1 MNLTTQNAKNLISKD
16 NEASK
21 KAAQDI
27 VNNIDIKSFQT
38 LCENSQ
44 YMFDFVIDKVVKN
57 LILATNTNNLKATF
71 EFSKFY
77 DTQIGEYVNQA
88 WQRFANEEL
97 TDKILEFF
105 ETGSEEQKIYAAK
118 YFEKINDP
126 LALEWLNKYA
136 ISENESLSSA
146 CAFTLGIFNDE
157 TSRNKALLMLNDN
170 DEFAKFSAIKFLINY
185 SRKED
190 LKFVINTMENCAFS
204 TNIAQEILYTHDI
217 NTLKDTLNEDEFL
230 KLTDEIISG
239 YPEDIPLDTVLD
251 FNITELLEI
260 LNRNKN
266 SYATRILTDAK
277 NIFGLIISDTIYT
290 YDLTKE
296 HLRAIKN
303 LNNMLQNINIDVLT
317 IKNEL
322 FKTPKRAQRA
332 LNTIISLNNN
342 IFSNEIQKLY
352 AQTNDSTLLC
362 ECARVAKALDIILDK
377 NTGLNKISDNNAKEL
392 FKSYF

>member
-118 YFEKINDP
+118 YFRTF
-126 LALEWLNKYA
+126 
-136 ISENESLSSA
+136 
-146 CAFTLGIFNDE
+146 C
-157 TSRNKALLMLNDN
+157 
-170 DEFAKFSAIKFLINY
+170 
-185 SRKED
+185 
-190 LKFVINTMENCAFS
+190 
-204 TNIAQEILYTHDI
+204 
-217 NTLKDTLNEDEFL
+217 
-230 KLTDEIISG
+230 
-239 YPEDIPLDTVLD
+239 
-251 FNITELLEI
+251 
-260 LNRNKN
+260 
-266 SYATRILTDAK
+266 
-277 NIFGLIISDTIYT
+277 
-290 YDLTKE
+290 
-296 HLRAIKN
+296 
-303 LNNMLQNINIDVLT
+303 
-317 IKNEL
+317 
-322 FKTPKRAQRA
+322 
-332 LNTIISLNNN
+332 
-342 IFSNEIQKLY
+342 
-352 AQTNDSTLLC
+352 
-362 ECARVAKALDIILDK
+362 
-377 NTGLNKISDNNAKEL
+377 
-392 FKSYF
+392 